1 MKKIVHKATI
11 ITVILIVAF
20 LATPG
25 LFAAD
30 RFFEDFTNLDNW
42 EELLF
47 DKIETHTKYTI
58 EEDGEN
64 SLLKIDSNKSASGKI
79 FTQEFSV
86 YDYPIV
92 EWKWLVENIVEK
104 GNAKK
109 KEGDDYPIRIY
120 IIFPYDPKGMGFFE
134 KIGFETAKAIYGEY
148 PPMASLNYIWA
159 NREHSDWVI
168 PNPFTNR
175 AMMIPVEEGS
185 AHVGEWRTYTVNLI
199 DDYRKAFGKEP
210 PKRASLAI
218 MGDTDNTLSSA
229 VAYLD
234 YIRVTSE

>member
-1 MKKIVHKATI
+1 MRKIVYKTLLVI
-11 ITVILIVAF
+11 MITGILIS
-20 LATPG
+20 PG

-30 RFFEDFTNLDNW
+30 IFFEDFTNLDNW
-42 EELLF
+42 EDLLF

-58 EEDGEN
+58 EEYEGN
-64 SLLKIDSNKSASGKI
+64 STLKIDSNKSASGKI

-86 YDYPIV
+86 YDYPVV
-92 EWKWLVENIVEK
+92 EWKWLAENIIEK
-104 GNAKK
+104 GNARK

-120 IIFPYDPKGMGFFE
+120 IIFPYDPKSVGFFE
-134 KIGFETAKAIYGEY
+134 KIGFEAAKAIYGEY

-168 PNPFTNR
+168 PNPFSNR

-185 AHVGEWRTYTVNLI
+185 ANIGDWKTYTVNLI